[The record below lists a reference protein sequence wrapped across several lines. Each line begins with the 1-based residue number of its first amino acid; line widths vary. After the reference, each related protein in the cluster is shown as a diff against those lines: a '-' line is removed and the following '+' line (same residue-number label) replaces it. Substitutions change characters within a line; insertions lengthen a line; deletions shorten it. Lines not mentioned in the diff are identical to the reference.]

1 MFFWV
6 LYMCF
11 ISLFI
16 GFLVKTFCPKL
27 NGTEGGQNGQKVGMA
42 MDETITWIETKR
54 DTPDEGI
61 VVLVYV
67 PDSPDVVWPG
77 YLEDGY
83 WIFSNGAPIDSEVT
97 YWAEFPVGPA
107 VPAGESRSV

>member
-1 MFFWV
+1 MFYQSFYRV
-6 LYMCF
+6 F
-11 ISLFI
+11 IQNLLSQN
-16 GFLVKTFCPKL
+16 KRDKS
-27 NGTEGGQNGQKVGMA
+27 GQNGQKGRNGMN
-42 MDETITWIETKR
+42 ETITWIETKR

-83 WIFSNGAPIDSEVT
+83 WIFSNGAPVNSEVT
-97 YWAEFPVGPA
+97 YWAEFPSGPV
-107 VPAGESRSV
+107 VPADESRSVSKA

>member
-1 MFFWV
+1 MFLWV

-27 NGTEGGQNGQKVGMA
+27 NGTKGGQNGQKGRDGMN
-42 MDETITWIETKR
+42 ETITWIETKR

-107 VPAGESRSV
+107 VPADESRSV